1 MSKKARI
8 YFVSLDDQIIAEPFS
23 REAAEAFVSASPSRA
38 HLVAYELEIP
48 TICGEPISAKF
59 TGCLGRRLRPS

>member
-48 TICGEPISAKF
+48 EPGSSEIRGTFA
-59 TGCLGRRLRPS
+59 GRRLRPS